1 MGKVLLIMFVLGTFC
16 VSACGSVQN
25 DKNKVVQIDDK
36 KVVAS
41 EIQTETLDKLQ
52 KLKKQSKETYLLAND
67 NVQMVELHEKEMAQ
81 LNSYRLQIEQEAELQ
96 TAISKKQL
104 EEKYQLR
111 LFNLRMQLESIK
123 MSFKNRESLLNEI
136 KELQLDRDSK
146 LAILE
151 KEKQDYVDVK
161 MKAYEAELQQR
172 LDVAAEKLL

>member
-1 MGKVLLIMFVLGTFC
+1 M
-16 VSACGSVQN
+16 
-25 DKNKVVQIDDK
+25 
-36 KVVAS
+36 
-41 EIQTETLDKLQ
+41 
-52 KLKKQSKETYLLAND
+52 
-67 NVQMVELHEKEMAQ
+67 
-81 LNSYRLQIEQEAELQ
+81 Q

-151 KEKQDYVDVK
+151 KEKQDYIDVK
-161 MKAYEAELQQR
+161 IKAYKAEMQQR
-172 LDVAAEKLL
+172 LDVAGEKLL

>member
-1 MGKVLLIMFVLGTFC
+1 MGKILLIMFVLGTFC

-41 EIQTETLDKLQ
+41 EIETLAKLQ
-52 KLKKQSKETYLLAND
+52 KLKKQSKETYLRANY
-67 NVQMVELHEKEMAQ
+67 NAQMVELCEKEMAQ
-81 LNSYRLQIEQEAELQ
+81 LKSYRLQVEKEAEVKAA
-96 TAISKKQL
+96 TSKKQL
-104 EEKYQLR
+104 EEEYQLR

-123 MSFKNRESLLNEI
+123 MSSKNRESLLSEM
-136 KELQLDRDSK
+136 KELQLERDSK

-161 MKAYEAELQQR
+161 MKAYEAEMQQR

>member
-1 MGKVLLIMFVLGTFC
+1 MGKILLIMFVLGTFC

-25 DKNKVVQIDDK
+25 DKKKVVQIDDK

-41 EIQTETLDKLQ
+41 EIETLAKLQ
-52 KLKKQSKETYLLAND
+52 KLKKQSKETYLRAKYNAR
-67 NVQMVELHEKEMAQ
+67 MVELCEKEMAQ
-81 LNSYRLQIEQEAELQ
+81 LKSYRLQVEKEAEVKAA
-96 TAISKKQL
+96 TSKKQL
-104 EEKYQLR
+104 EDEYQLR

-123 MSFKNRESLLNEI
+123 MNSKNRESLLREM
-136 KELQLDRDSK
+136 KELQLERQYK

-172 LDVAAEKLL
+172 LDIAAEKLL

>member
-41 EIQTETLDKLQ
+41 EIETLAKLQ
-52 KLKKQSKETYLLAND
+52 KLKKQSKEAYLRANY
-67 NVQMVELHEKEMAQ
+67 NAQMVELREKEMAQ
-81 LNSYRLQIEQEAELQ
+81 LKSYRLQIEQEAELQ
-96 TAISKKQL
+96 TATSKKQL
-104 EEKYQLR
+104 EDEYQLR

-123 MSFKNRESLLNEI
+123 MSSKNRESLLNEI

-161 MKAYEAELQQR
+161 MKAYKAEMQQR
-172 LDVAAEKLL
+172 LVVAGEKLL

>member
-1 MGKVLLIMFVLGTFC
+1 MFVLGTFC

-25 DKNKVVQIDDK
+25 DKSKVVQIDDK

-41 EIQTETLDKLQ
+41 EIQTETLAKLQ
-52 KLKKQSKETYLLAND
+52 ELKKQSKETYLLAND
-67 NVQMVELHEKEMAQ
+67 NARMIKLREKEMAQ
-81 LNSYRLQIEQEAELQ
+81 LKSYRLQIEQEAELQ
-96 TAISKKQL
+96 TAASKKQI
-104 EEKYQLR
+104 EEEYQLR

>member
-1 MGKVLLIMFVLGTFC
+1 MGKILLIMFVLGTFC

-41 EIQTETLDKLQ
+41 EIQTLAKLQ
-52 KLKKQSKETYLLAND
+52 KLKKQSKETYLRANH
-67 NVQMVELHEKEMAQ
+67 NAQMVELCEKEMAQ
-81 LNSYRLQIEQEAELQ
+81 LKSYRLQVEKEAELQ
-96 TAISKKQL
+96 TAASKKQL
-104 EEKYQLR
+104 EEEYQLR
-111 LFNLRMQLESIK
+111 LFNLRVQLESIK
-123 MSFKNRESLLNEI
+123 MSSKNRESLLSEM

-161 MKAYEAELQQR
+161 MKAYDAEMQQR
-172 LDVAAEKLL
+172 SDVATEKLL

>member
-41 EIQTETLDKLQ
+41 EIETLAKLQ
-52 KLKKQSKETYLLAND
+52 KLKKQSKETYLRANY
-67 NVQMVELHEKEMAQ
+67 NARMVELCEKEMAQ
-81 LNSYRLQIEQEAELQ
+81 LKSYRLQVEKEAEVKAA
-96 TAISKKQL
+96 TSKKQL
-104 EEKYQLR
+104 EEEYQLR

-123 MSFKNRESLLNEI
+123 MSSKNRESLLSEM
-136 KELQLDRDSK
+136 KELQLERDSK

-161 MKAYEAELQQR
+161 MKAYEAEMQQR
-172 LDVAAEKLL
+172 LDVAADKLL

>member
-1 MGKVLLIMFVLGTFC
+1 MGKILLIMFVLGTFC

-25 DKNKVVQIDDK
+25 DKKKVVQIDDK

-41 EIQTETLDKLQ
+41 EVETLAKLQ

-67 NVQMVELHEKEMAQ
+67 NARMIELRKKEMTK
-81 LNSYRLQIEQEAELQ
+81 LKSYRLQIEQEAELQ
-96 TAISKKQL
+96 TATSKKQL
-104 EEKYQLR
+104 EDEYQLR

-123 MSFKNRESLLNEI
+123 MNSKNRESLLSEM
-136 KELQLDRDSK
+136 KELQLERQYK

-172 LDVAAEKLL
+172 LDVAAEELL